1 MKLRTTLKLPSSFA
15 SLFLAGFV
23 STSIS
28 AQVNEPEMEEPE
40 ELDAFISEEIPVE
53 ENILP
58 TSRPFNSVYGTDR
71 SILDTPRNVTI
82 ISREQLDAIAIKDVR
97 DFSKLTSSS
106 YTKTNFGSPSTPNL
120 RGQEADLFVNG
131 MRRGGSINGNGLPV
145 NFNAVESVNIVK
157 GPAGVVYGTTN
168 YLGGYVDLIT
178 KKPYFDQARGEVGV
192 SVGSYDQYTVSFDY
206 SAPVNDKFA
215 YRVSIEGKEW
225 GGFWELWKQNSQAY
239 YFATTY
245 QPSDKYRME
254 MNLEYF
260 QADYTENWGV
270 NRVTQDLVD
279 NGRYVVNTQ
288 TDAEYMA
295 YTQGLGSNPL
305 YFASPFD
312 VFFAPTD
319 GEGNF
324 LDDEGEAIGSSG
336 GVPGDTA
343 STIGFFAGVGT
354 FSPVDGTTVPVDRS
368 WKLAAPGDD
377 SFGRY
382 VTFGMDHTWDVS
394 EDLQIVNKTFFSWKD
409 RQTFSSYHYSEL
421 LRDNWAFDNRT
432 EFRFSNYIGEGS
444 SLDVNTGVRF
454 RYDDIWAV
462 NHYFNEPVNFFDM
475 TRDIDTRRV
484 PDAGFAAFRWVPGE
498 ESRGVLSNW
507 YYGDGGAT
515 KSFIAGPFVQFDY
528 EVNESFSILGGFT
541 KDFVSAESRDPVLK
555 RGETFDFGGFVGV
568 DGPDEDLFADE
579 STELDNYNLSLLYKP
594 NEKTSLYVTYNFSD
608 TYDADTGGRLIPQ
621 TFEDTLESEL
631 IEIGA
636 KFSLIEEKLFLST
649 AYVDREFTSRNQDG
663 SIDPVF
669 VDVFEI
675 EFNYQ
680 PTRNLFATFG
690 YSYSDATRTAG
701 FYASPY
707 TIDRADETGGV
718 YVSPLFRGPPG
729 SEVVDAPG
737 VPDHLINGL
746 LSYKWENGFGVTAG
760 IIFWDGM
767 KSGYDGFEF
776 SVPNWN
782 DPENP
787 FVLQAN
793 TADLGAQYEID
804 LGFTYDMEDWKYKLS
819 VFNLTDEENWDVNNS
834 GYGNGSILG
843 RQPLR
848 YEFSVR
854 HSF

>member
-1 MKLRTTLKLPSSFA
+1 MNIKTTTKLPSFSL
-15 SLFLAGFV
+15 SLFLAVFFA
-23 STSIS
+23 TSS
-28 AQVNEPEMEEPE
+28 VAQEEPE
-40 ELDAFISEEIPVE
+40 ELDAFISEEIPIE

-82 ISREQLDAIAIKDVR
+82 ISREQLDAISIKDVR

-178 KKPYFDQARGEVGV
+178 KKPFFDRARGEIGV
-192 SVGSYDQYTVSFDY
+192 SIGSYDQYTVNLDY
-206 SAPVNDKFA
+206 STPVNDKFA
-215 YRVSIEGKEW
+215 YRVSVEAKEW

-239 YFATTY
+239 YFAATY
-245 QPSDKYRME
+245 QPSERYRME

-260 QADYTENWGV
+260 QADYTENWGI
-270 NRVTQDLVD
+270 NRVSQDLID
-279 NGRYVVNTQ
+279 NGRYVVNSQ
-288 TDAEYMA
+288 TDAEYLA

-324 LDDEGEAIGSSG
+324 LDDGEAIGSSG
-336 GVPGDTA
+336 GIPGETA

-377 SFGRY
+377 SFGRF
-382 VTFGMDHTWDVS
+382 VTFGMDHIWDIE
-394 EDLQIVNKTFFSWKD
+394 EDFQIVNKTFISWKD

-432 EFRFSNYIGEGS
+432 EFRTSKSFGNTS
-444 SLDVNTGVRF
+444 SLDMNVGLRL
-454 RYDDIWAV
+454 RYDDVWAV
-462 NHYFNEPVNFFDM
+462 NHYFNEPVNFWDM
-475 TRDIDTRRV
+475 TRDVDTRRV
-484 PDAGFAAFRWVPGE
+484 PDAGYAAFRWVPGE
-498 ESRGVLSNW
+498 DSRGVLSNW

-515 KSFIAGPFVQFDY
+515 KSFILGPYAQFDY
-528 EVNESFSILGGFT
+528 GINDSFSILAGFT
-541 KDFVSAESRDPVLK
+541 RDYVSAESRDPVLK

-568 DGPDEDLFADE
+568 AGPDEDLVADE
-579 STELDNYNLSLLYKP
+579 NTEMDNYNISLLFKP
-594 NEKTSLYVTYNFSD
+594 NEKTSLYGTYNYSD
-608 TYDADTGGRLIPQ
+608 TYDADTGGRLVPQ
-621 TFEDTLESEL
+621 SFGDSLESEL

-636 KFSLIEEKLFLST
+636 KFSLIEETLFLST

-680 PTRNLFATFG
+680 PNRNFFATFG
-690 YSYSDATRTAG
+690 YSKSDATRTAG
-701 FYASPY
+701 FFASPY
-707 TIDRADETGGV
+707 TIDRAAETGGV

-729 SEVVDAPG
+729 SEVVEAPG
-737 VPDHLINGL
+737 VPDDLFNAL
-746 LSYKWENGFGVTAG
+746 LSYKWSNGFGVTAG
-760 IIFWDGM
+760 ALFWSGI

-782 DPENP
+782 DPESP
-787 FVLQAN
+787 YVLQAN
-793 TADLGAQYEID
+793 TVDLGSQYEID
-804 LGFTYDMEDWKYKLS
+804 IGLTYEMEDWNYRLS
-819 VFNLTDEENWDVNNS
+819 ILNVTDEENWDVNNS
-834 GYGNGSILG
+834 GYGNGSILA
-843 RQPLR
+843 RQPTR
-848 YEFSVR
+848 FEFSAR
-854 HSF
+854 RSF